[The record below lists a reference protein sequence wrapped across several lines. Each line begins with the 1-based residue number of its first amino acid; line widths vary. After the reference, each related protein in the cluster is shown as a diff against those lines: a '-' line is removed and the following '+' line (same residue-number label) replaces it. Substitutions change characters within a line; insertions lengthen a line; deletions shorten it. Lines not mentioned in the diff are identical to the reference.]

1 MISID
6 FSIEFSTKSESEEKS
21 SELLA
26 LIFAK
31 KNKFKKCK
39 EHVFAFLI
47 LVEK

>member
-21 SELLA
+21 NELLA

-31 KNKFKKCK
+31 KTNLKNAKNM
-39 EHVFAFLI
+39 FLHS
-47 LVEK
+47 